1 VYKVEERSVA
11 SPERRT
17 TASPD
22 RDLEEEGWVY
32 APDASG
38 YHTRSTDMQ
47 HDKRVLAV
55 PKKRDVVKDGE
66 KRETAAPERR
76 TSVAPERRTSM
87 EPERRTSANPER
99 DLEDG
104 NCVNADLS
112 FCN

>member
-1 VYKVEERSVA
+1 MYKVEERSVA

-17 TASPD
+17 TASPG
-22 RDLEEEGWVY
+22 RDLEEGWVY

-55 PKKRDVVKDGE
+55 PDKRDVVKDGE
-66 KRETAAPERR
+66 KRETAAPEKG
-76 TSVAPERRTSM
+76 TSVA
-87 EPERRTSANPER
+87 PERRTSANPER